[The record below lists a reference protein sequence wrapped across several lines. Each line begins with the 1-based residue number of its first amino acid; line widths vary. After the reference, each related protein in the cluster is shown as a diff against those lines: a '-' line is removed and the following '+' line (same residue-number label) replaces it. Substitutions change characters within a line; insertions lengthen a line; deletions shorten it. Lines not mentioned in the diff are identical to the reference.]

1 MECWALEKW
10 TIFFLTIERSFYNI
24 ALWKETHRAKSRK
37 TNWQFSRGYHC
48 MPSYREMFDLLIA
61 GSKGDKNM
69 RSRAPN
75 SSRLIWRPRAT
86 AYGTYSQQSLLKRF
100 RYFIESTN
108 WEEKLLSRGKWFDKL
123 CVGCIII
130 SVLYFIPVLVLSIL
144 K

>member
-1 MECWALEKW
+1 
-10 TIFFLTIERSFYNI
+10 
-24 ALWKETHRAKSRK
+24 
-37 TNWQFSRGYHC
+37 
-48 MPSYREMFDLLIA
+48 MPYYREMFDLLGA

-69 RSRAPN
+69 RSIAPK

-86 AYGTYSQQSLLKRF
+86 VHGTYSQQSLLTSF

-108 WEEKLLSRGKWFDKL
+108 WDEVLLRRGKWCDKL
-123 CVGCIII
+123 CVGYIIF